1 MKQEN
6 LNHAEMLSVLTKEL
20 AKFPPY
26 PEWEQI
32 KLSTVATTGYMFGL
46 CDRLYNEYE
55 KFVAV
60 NKSGLHFYNSKED
73 VIKYETYDNNTF
85 KVFEIHS
92 VKGVYSIE
100 EVEIENN

>member
-1 MKQEN
+1 MEKSN

-20 AKFPPY
+20 AKFPVDPY
-26 PEWEQI
+26 WEET
-32 KLSTVATTGYMFGL
+32 KLLTVATTGYMFGL

-60 NKSGLHFYNSKED
+60 NKSGLHLYNSKED
-73 VIKYETYDNNTF
+73 VIKYETYDDTF

-92 VKGVYSIE
+92 VKREYSIE
-100 EVEIENN
+100 EIEIKK